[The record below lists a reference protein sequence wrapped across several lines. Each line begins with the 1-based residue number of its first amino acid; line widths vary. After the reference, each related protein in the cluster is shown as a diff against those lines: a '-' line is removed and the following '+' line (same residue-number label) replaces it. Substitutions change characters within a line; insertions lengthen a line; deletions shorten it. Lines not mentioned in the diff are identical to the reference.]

1 MLTNLQ
7 INEEVYW
14 TDRQNYR
21 HTYRQTTQQNKHK
34 NPKPSNRGV
43 LIERLNIIVRYGK
56 TRPAFAKKVVFDRH
70 TYRYHHG
77 ETMKAHSKN
86 NCAVLTSV
94 LT

>member
-14 TDRQNYR
+14 QTDRQNYR

-56 TRPAFAKKVVFDRH
+56 TRPAFAKKKWYLIDIHIV
-70 TYRYHHG
+70 T
-77 ETMKAHSKN
+77 TMGRQ
-86 NCAVLTSV
+86 
-94 LT
+94 

>member
-14 TDRQNYR
+14 QTDRQNYR

-70 TYRYHHG
+70 TYRYHDG
-77 ETMKAHSKN
+77 ETMK
-86 NCAVLTSV
+86 VRV
-94 LT
+94 